1 MDSIPLMA
9 KWMTAVQT
17 NKTASRD
24 CIIDSAT
31 VEYLAVNHQYAPCM
45 YVCAADDV
53 RRGVTDCRGLLGH
66 PCSMVRA
73 CALGRERLTCVCR
86 TIGPGTAGSNLY
98 IETDQAHGTQL
109 NWLTDPHATND
120 WGASEVRC
128 LGARLCS
135 GGGDARA
142 DHVLVVVCTGARGTC
157 ESQRLVERV
166 CSAVM

>member
-53 RRGVTDCRGLLGH
+53 QRGVTDCRGLLGH

-120 WGASEVRC
+120 WEHQRYAAWVHGC
-128 LGARLCS
+128 
-135 GGGDARA
+135 
-142 DHVLVVVCTGARGTC
+142 VVVVVVTREQITFSSSYALGPGAHVSPNVSSNGYA
-157 ESQRLVERV
+157 QL
-166 CSAVM
+166 